1 MYSSYSWSCSC
12 SCLSI
17 YLFICKLESEA
28 ILRDFLYVLT
38 WQHRKRSKS
47 PRFPECSN
55 LTTSKMQQ
63 FCEDFPQKWKV
74 ECRADGL
81 VSTSQEISTLTSWH
95 LWWTCLLYCVCHAH
109 CIFADP
115 QRRALFWQ
123 VNFEKRSDTE
133 VLYAFWLQNLL
144 RATTTCTFSTSQ
156 FLPREPGTWKTAGP
170 VKTAG
175 VLQQKQ
181 GS

>member
-115 QRRALFWQ
+115 LQMSHAWHRFWKCTRPSRFAHFWQ
-123 VNFEKRSDTE
+123 GAET
-133 VLYAFWLQNLL
+133 LAPATQN
-144 RATTTCTFSTSQ
+144 RIWTFKSG
-156 FLPREPGTWKTAGP
+156 PGI
-170 VKTAG
+170 
-175 VLQQKQ
+175 
-181 GS
+181 